1 MSRRE
6 LLMHQIRGWAGPG
19 SDDER
24 PICGA
29 AAPEFGFLQMTG
41 DLRDTIAAG
50 LTENPCKE
58 CLAKLPIRS
67 LRAVDALRS
76 GRPGRPIVDN
86 NRLAEAILEMADLLI
101 VHSEALEAATERI
114 RELEAA
120 YAEIMKRRV
129 EQFVP

>member
-1 MSRRE
+1 
-6 LLMHQIRGWAGPG
+6 
-19 SDDER
+19 
-24 PICGA
+24 
-29 AAPEFGFLQMTG
+29 
-41 DLRDTIAAG
+41 
-50 LTENPCKE
+50 
-58 CLAKLPIRS
+58 

-76 GRPGRPIVDN
+76 GRPIVDN